1 MKLVAT
7 DNPDWAP
14 SRRNLIK
21 SGVAVAG
28 LAAVG
33 IPFSGAAAQQY
44 PGDAGLTSSRVIRP
58 ALLRAALVALAT
70 HVDKVPCQDRI
81 AIADFSSPSAA
92 GRFHLV
98 DVATLETT
106 TFLVAHGKG
115 SDPERTGW
123 LQTFS
128 NDPGSNASSDGAFL
142 AADYYEGKHG
152 TSQRLI
158 GLDPSNSN
166 ALDRAIVIHSAWY
179 ANPDMLTTWGQL
191 GRSEGCFAVGEG
203 DLAEVFQRLGQD
215 RMVFSAKI

>member
-1 MKLVAT
+1 MNT
-7 DNPDWAP
+7 SDWAP
-14 SRRNLIK
+14 SRRSLIK
-21 SGVAVAG
+21 SGLAVAG
-28 LAAVG
+28 AAAMAG
-33 IPFSGAAAQQY
+33 PFCGAAAAQIADPY
-44 PGDAGLTSSRVIRP
+44 APLTSSRVIRP

-70 HVDKVPCQDRI
+70 HIDRIPLQDRI
-81 AIADFSSPSAA
+81 AIADFGAPSAA

-98 DVATLETT
+98 DVATLDTT

-123 LQTFS
+123 LQSFS

-203 DLAEVFQRLGQD
+203 DLAQLFQRLGQN
-215 RMVFSAKI
+215 RMVFSAKV